1 MLSAAHRNVKPA
13 KDRQQALFDLKQ
25 RSVTVKRSFDELAGA
40 LSDPLVVPRSAWSS
54 DIPAW
59 LKHQITLERMIAVME
74 TKGDI
79 EMATDAEACAY
90 LMPLTLESPLSH
102 EWTEIYLYV
111 STKTCRAAGKDVPA
125 DIAVE
130 KLDRQSMDELI
141 RLKRWIY
148 RKRREHRASG
158 QRPEKAERK
167 RRDEIVS
174 QIPMG
179 W

>member
-1 MLSAAHRNVKPA
+1 
-13 KDRQQALFDLKQ
+13 
-25 RSVTVKRSFDELAGA
+25 
-40 LSDPLVVPRSAWSS
+40 
-54 DIPAW
+54 
-59 LKHQITLERMIAVME
+59 
-74 TKGDI
+74 
-79 EMATDAEACAY
+79 MATDAEACAY
-90 LMPLTLESPLSH
+90 LIPLTLESPLSH

-125 DIAVE
+125 DIAVG

-148 RKRREHRASG
+148 RKRREHRQSG
-158 QRPEKAERK
+158 RRPEKAERK